1 MYLQLLLID
10 GLDIQTYIM
19 FDRELK
25 STEVGTDV
33 KTTKPILNVS
43 RPAYNIALCQ

>member
-19 FDRELK
+19 FNRELI
-25 STEVGTDV
+25 STEIGTDV
-33 KTTKPILNVS
+33 KTTKPILYVS
-43 RPAYNIALCQ
+43 RPAYIVALCQ